1 MRIVGQI
8 QFWRSCKIVFFW
20 EAVWLFSIFF
30 YFFSSSLFL
39 LLFPQLGAAPAPTS
53 PPSPSSSPKKHWI
66 FERGHTV
73 WGRGV
78 SRLVVIALR
87 IFFLFMLQPYL
98 WTLKKVSKHILFS
111 LLSQYITCLQS
122 SYTIQ
127 ITGYLSKVAQLF
139 FCVYL
144 VTLRNV
150 LYKKIFIPY

>member
-87 IFFLFMLQPYL
+87 IFFLIHAT
-98 WTLKKVSKHILFS
+98 TLSVNIKKSQKTYFVFS
-111 LLSQYITCLQS
+111 LIPIYHMSSKFIDYTDHRIFVQSGSTVCLC
-122 SYTIQ
+122 
-127 ITGYLSKVAQLF
+127 LF
-139 FCVYL
+139 GN
-144 VTLRNV
+144 T
-150 LYKKIFIPY
+150 